1 MLLKNH
7 LVEVFKKASSENNFL
22 VKENI
27 VLKWVHR
34 FGIDSL
40 NDLLIHSQAQEEN
53 HEEENQEQIT
63 LIEEN
68 HEEENQEQITLIEE
82 NHEEENQEQI
92 TLIEENHEEENQEQ
106 ITLIEENHEEE
117 NQEQITLIEENH
129 EEENQ
134 EQITLI
140 EENHEEENQEQITL
154 IEENHEEE
162 NQEQIRLE
170 SFKTSEN
177 LEETNC
183 ELNYLKI
190 SNNNQ
195 VFNTKQDSNQI
206 NQYIKTPKLPLP
218 NIKNLRKW
226 INKDK
231 KAS

>member
-7 LVEVFKKASSENNFL
+7 LIEVFKKASLENNFL
-22 VKENI
+22 LKENI
-27 VLKWVHR
+27 VIKWVHR

-40 NDLLIHSQAQEEN
+40 NDLLIHSPIQKEN

-63 LIEEN
+63 LID
-68 HEEENQEQITLIEE
+68 
-82 NHEEENQEQI
+82 
-92 TLIEENHEEENQEQ
+92 
-106 ITLIEENHEEE
+106 
-117 NQEQITLIEENH
+117 
-129 EEENQ
+129 
-134 EQITLI
+134 
-140 EENHEEENQEQITL
+140 
-154 IEENHEEE
+154 ENHEEE

-170 SFKTSEN
+170 SFKTLEN
-177 LEETNC
+177 LEQTNC
-183 ELNYLKI
+183 ESNYLKI

-195 VFNTKQDSNQI
+195 AFNTKKDSNQI

>member
-7 LVEVFKKASSENNFL
+7 LIEVFKKASSENNFL
-22 VKENI
+22 LKENV

-40 NDLLIHSQAQEEN
+40 NDLLIHSPVQKEN

-63 LIEEN
+63 LIDEN
-68 HEEENQEQITLIEE
+68 HEEENQEQITLIDE

-92 TLIEENHEEENQEQ
+92 MLEALKTIEN
-106 ITLIEENHEEE
+106 
-117 NQEQITLIEENH
+117 
-129 EEENQ
+129 
-134 EQITLI
+134 
-140 EENHEEENQEQITL
+140 
-154 IEENHEEE
+154 
-162 NQEQIRLE
+162 
-170 SFKTSEN
+170 S
-177 LEETNC
+177 EETNS
-183 ELNYLKI
+183 ESNYLKI

-195 VFNTKQDSNQI
+195 VVNIKQDSNQI
-206 NQYIKTPKLPLP
+206 NQYIKNPKLPLP

>member
-7 LVEVFKKASSENNFL
+7 LIEVFKKASSENNIL
-22 VKENI
+22 LKENI

-40 NDLLIHSQAQEEN
+40 KDLLIHSPVIKEN

-63 LIEEN
+63 LIDEN
-68 HEEENQEQITLIEE
+68 HEEENQEQITLIDENHKEENQEQITLIDE

-92 TLIEENHEEENQEQ
+92 S
-106 ITLIEENHEEE
+106 
-117 NQEQITLIEENH
+117 
-129 EEENQ
+129 
-134 EQITLI
+134 
-140 EENHEEENQEQITL
+140 
-154 IEENHEEE
+154 
-162 NQEQIRLE
+162 LE
-170 SFKTSEN
+170 SFKTLEN

-195 VFNTKQDSNQI
+195 MFNAKQDNNQI
-206 NQYIKTPKLPLP
+206 NKYIKPPKLPLP

>member
-7 LVEVFKKASSENNFL
+7 LIEVFKKASSENNIL
-22 VKENI
+22 LKENI

-40 NDLLIHSQAQEEN
+40 NDLLIHSPAQREN

-63 LIEEN
+63 LIDEN
-68 HEEENQEQITLIEE
+68 HEEENQEQITLIDE

-92 TLIEENHEEENQEQ
+92 TLIDENHEEENQEQ
-106 ITLIEENHEEE
+106 ITLIDENHEEE
-117 NQEQITLIEENH
+117 NQEQIMLEALKTIEN
-129 EEENQ
+129 
-134 EQITLI
+134 
-140 EENHEEENQEQITL
+140 
-154 IEENHEEE
+154 
-162 NQEQIRLE
+162 
-170 SFKTSEN
+170 S
-177 LEETNC
+177 EETNS
-183 ELNYLKI
+183 ESNYLKI

-195 VFNTKQDSNQI
+195 VVNIKQDSNQI
-206 NQYIKTPKLPLP
+206 NQYIKNPKLPLP